1 VEAGAVSDDEQQRE
15 RETQRRRLRAFG
27 YHLIGYF
34 LVMIV
39 LVPVNMMTDP
49 QRPWFVLPMV
59 GWGAVLAVHAA
70 FAMNLFRG
78 LFGGR
83 PK

>member
-1 VEAGAVSDDEQQRE
+1 MAEAE
-15 RETQRRRLRAFG
+15 RRARHESQRRRLRAFG

-39 LVPVNMMTDP
+39 LVPVNMLTSP
-49 QRPWFVLPMV
+49 EQPWFVLPMI
-59 GWGAVLAVHAA
+59 GWGAVLGVHAG

-78 LFGGR
+78 RFGGGSE
-83 PK
+83 

>member
-1 VEAGAVSDDEQQRE
+1 MTDDDERTE
-15 RETQRRRLRAFG
+15 REAQRRRLRGFG

-34 LVMIV
+34 VVMIV
-39 LVPVNMMTDP
+39 LVPVNMLTNP

-59 GWGAVLAVHAA
+59 GWGAVLGLHAA

-78 LFGGR
+78 LFRHG
-83 PK
+83 KN

>member
-1 VEAGAVSDDEQQRE
+1 MTDGERRAE
-15 RETQRRRLRAFG
+15 REAHRRRLRGFG
-27 YHLIGYF
+27 FHLIGYF

-49 QRPWFVLPMV
+49 QRPWFILPMI

-70 FAMNLFRG
+70 FVMDLFRN
-78 LFGGR
+78 LLKR
-83 PK
+83 RSK